1 MMIKKSFMNLFF
13 ILLSLNLYAQDDNS
27 RKATLWVRPYL
38 QDATPNSMNILWE
51 TSSEEESIV
60 EWGLTPKLGNKTS
73 GSAFDINYTD
83 ARIHEVQLT
92 GLNKLTMYYYRV
104 KTGKLVSDIYQF
116 KTPPFAADQQAFN
129 LVAMSDM
136 QIDRSNPNKFS
147 EIINQGVLS
156 YLKKEFDGEVPE
168 NLALIMIPGDL
179 VEDGTQYHQ
188 WKNHFFDPAHELFSK
203 VPVYPVL
210 GNHERNST
218 FYFKYFSLPKN
229 GSPEYEEHWWYKDY
243 GNIRIIG
250 LDSNEG
256 YRNKS
261 QLNWLEEVLL
271 QTSANDSIDFVFAQL
286 HHPHKSELWLD
297 GEEDFTGE
305 VVNRLEQF
313 SSQTGKPSIH
323 FFGHTHGYARGQS
336 RDHKHLW
343 INVAT
348 AGGNI
353 DYWGEFA
360 QRNYDEFTVTQDEYG
375 FVMVEIDPNRGNPKF
390 T

>member
-27 RKATLWVRPYL
+27 RKTTLWVRPYL

-179 VEDGTQYHQ
+179 VEMALSIISGKIISLILHMSSFPRFRCILYWETM
-188 WKNHFFDPAHELFSK
+188 KEILLFILS
-203 VPVYPVL
+203 
-210 GNHERNST
+210 
-218 FYFKYFSLPKN
+218 
-229 GSPEYEEHWWYKDY
+229 
-243 GNIRIIG
+243 
-250 LDSNEG
+250 
-256 YRNKS
+256 
-261 QLNWLEEVLL
+261 
-271 QTSANDSIDFVFAQL
+271 TSAYPKMAVPNMKSIGGTKIMAT
-286 HHPHKSELWLD
+286 SELLAWTLMRV
-297 GEEDFTGE
+297 TG
-305 VVNRLEQF
+305 
-313 SSQTGKPSIH
+313 
-323 FFGHTHGYARGQS
+323 
-336 RDHKHLW
+336 
-343 INVAT
+343 INHSLI
-348 AGGNI
+348 G
-353 DYWGEFA
+353 
-360 QRNYDEFTVTQDEYG
+360 
-375 FVMVEIDPNRGNPKF
+375 
-390 T
+390 